1 MKKILMTLALCG
13 ALFMMAGCSSNTP
26 TEVVKK
32 AMDLSIKGDLKAYAE
47 LFVIVGKDG
56 AELTPEEIEGFQKDV
71 YKWEKR
77 RREMT
82 PEGEEVTG
90 YEVLSEE
97 LSESGK
103 YAKVVYKQI
112 LKRGKEEKESWYLM
126 KDEDGKWGL
135 LLVGTD
141 RLLKE

>member
-26 TEVVKK
+26 TGVVKK
-32 AMDLSIKGDLKAYAE
+32 AMDLSIKGDLKACAE
-47 LFVIVGKDG
+47 LFVIVGEDG
-56 AELTPEEIEGFQKDV
+56 ATLTPEEIEEFHEDV
-71 YKWEKR
+71 YKWLERKREK
-77 RREMT
+77 T

-103 YAKVVYKQI
+103 YAKVVCKQI
-112 LKRGKEEKESWYLM
+112 LKRGKEEKESTYLM

-135 LLVGTD
+135 LLIGND

>member
-26 TEVVKK
+26 TGVVKK
-32 AMDLSIKGDLKAYAE
+32 AMDLSIKGDNKAYAE
-47 LFVIVGKDG
+47 LFAVVKED
-56 AELTPEEIEGFQKDV
+56 ATPEEVEEFRKDLFEMAERLD
-71 YKWEKR
+71 EK
-77 RREMT
+77 T
-82 PEGEEVTG
+82 PEEEKVTD

-103 YAKVVYKQI
+103 YAKVVCKQI
-112 LKRGKEEKESWYLM
+112 LKRGKEEKESTYLM

-135 LLVGTD
+135 LLIGND